1 MFCSNMQCW
10 VFLKLSKMRQFFQG
24 HIIIVTWKMQ
34 CYSNKVLMT
43 IMVHYRN
50 IFYIELQFWKF
61 EAHFSLTLN
70 STNSIWIYCKNVI
83 SWVFSL
89 DGWRCRGVGSATILQ
104 VFSLSSN
111 SHDLESS
118 WRWHWQSWR
127 RWHTFYYTRATL
139 LPMKRDTIKVTFFPL
154 VLVDSERD

>member
-34 CYSNKVLMT
+34 CYSNKVLMA

-89 DGWRCRGVGSATILQ
+89 DGWRCRGVGSATSFKFSHSPQTAMTWNHPGGDTDSREGDDTPFTTLELLYYLWRGILLKWL
-104 VFSLSSN
+104 FSLWF
-111 SHDLESS
+111 L
-118 WRWHWQSWR
+118 
-127 RWHTFYYTRATL
+127 
-139 LPMKRDTIKVTFFPL
+139 
-154 VLVDSERD
+154 